1 MDYFL
6 LFVFY
11 VFLCSAVLSVSCRLV
26 VAVRKWMIAWL
37 SSVLWFSCVF
47 VTFSYV

>member
-11 VFLCSAVLSVSCRLV
+11 VCLCSAVLSVSCRLV
-26 VAVRKWMIAWL
+26 VACQKMDDRLAL
-37 SSVLWFSCVF
+37 
-47 VTFSYV
+47 